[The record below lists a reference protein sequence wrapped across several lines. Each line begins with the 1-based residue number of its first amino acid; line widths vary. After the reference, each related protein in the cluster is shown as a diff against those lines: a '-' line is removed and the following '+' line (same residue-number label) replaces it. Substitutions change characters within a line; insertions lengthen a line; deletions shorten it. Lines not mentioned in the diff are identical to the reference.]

1 MKNSTI
7 LRCFLFVF
15 VVIAAL
21 SFSIKAQKTDC
32 SNKTDVEIIKAVYD
46 QIRVANAV
54 EIRHV
59 NVLYKDGVITLEGW
73 ATTKK
78 IRSELAKI
86 AKKVECVKKVV
97 NKLAIGDTGDCGAG
111 QKECGDICIGEKQT
125 CNICLADPMAP
136 GCLTTEQ
143 KKP

>member
-32 SNKTDVEIIKAVYD
+32 TKKTDVEIIKAVYD
-46 QIRVANAV
+46 KIRVQYGG
-54 EIRHV
+54 EIRHI
-59 NVLYKDGVITLEGW
+59 NVLYQDGVITLEGW

-78 IRSELAKI
+78 ARSEIAKLAKQI
-86 AKKVECVKKVV
+86 ECKKKVV
-97 NKLAIGDTGDCGAG
+97 NKLVVGDTGDCGAG
-111 QKECGDICIGEKQT
+111 QKECGDICIGEKQA